1 MLKYIIKRILILIPI
16 LIGISFIVQLL
27 LMITPGDPARIMA
40 GASAE
45 EWEYEQIRI
54 DLGLDKPLLERYW
67 NFISNAIRGDLGRSF
82 HTKRPV
88 FQDTMQRFPYTL
100 LLATLSVGLAV
111 LIGIPLGVFAA
122 TNQYTIKDN
131 LAILASLICVSMP
144 SFWFAL
150 LLVQR
155 FSVDW
160 RLLPVA
166 GITTWQGWVLPTV
179 SLSLGYAASIS
190 RQMRSNMLEVIK
202 QDYITTA
209 RAKGQTERKV
219 LFRHALKNALIPVVQ
234 TVGGI
239 YGMALGGAIIAEM
252 IFSIPGL
259 GSYTLSGLTNRD
271 YPVIQGSVMILSLIF
286 CLVILL
292 IDIAFA
298 FIDPRIRSQYIR
310 KTKQVAKGA
319 SNNG

>member
-67 NFISNAIRGDLGRSF
+67 NFISNAMRGDLGRSF

-190 RQMRSNMLEVIK
+190 RQMRSNMLEVVK
-202 QDYITTA
+202 QDYIVTA

-219 LFRHALKNALIPVVQ
+219 IYRHALKNALIPVVQ
-234 TVGGI
+234 TIGGI

-259 GSYTLSGLTNRD
+259 GNYTLSALTNRD
-271 YPVIQGSVMILSLIF
+271 YPVIQGSVFILSTIF
-286 CLVILL
+286 CLVVLL

-310 KTKQVAKGA
+310 KTKRVVKGVAD
-319 SNNG
+319 NG